1 MNRRHFK
8 IEGFDVDVEIESES
22 PQSLRSAI
30 LELESKGMKLI
41 PAHEQGP
48 VSRVDRWYYFEK
60 QEKPYEKFISVGYC
74 YAWGLMEAKE
84 EMAKSKANN
93 PKAAHRLVMVR
104 FERWHEGEGSGCT
117 QVVVQKSD
125 SSEMERRVSLWDA
138 INRYAAACGGDP
150 SRRVQ
155 GNTARQTAVA
165 EVERIVFKQNT
176 QAQATQPE

>member
-1 MNRRHFK
+1 
-8 IEGFDVDVEIESES
+8 
-22 PQSLRSAI
+22 
-30 LELESKGMKLI
+30 MKLI

-74 YAWGLMEAKE
+74 YGWGLMEAKE

-117 QVVVQKSD
+117 EVVIQ
-125 SSEMERRVSLWDA
+125 
-138 INRYAAACGGDP
+138 
-150 SRRVQ
+150 
-155 GNTARQTAVA
+155 
-165 EVERIVFKQNT
+165 QNT
-176 QAQATQPE
+176 